1 MLIGLVT
8 TTKPK
13 WKSCLQPF
21 FALVM
26 LFTMLGVRSFEDL
39 SSNPL
44 LHSLPLKLSTLPCP
58 LHPGKLS
65 HWWTC
70 SLSYATMESQSH
82 LSGGTSTANFLRI
95 MPHALKS
102 LKSQSC
108 DPKLNISPFVCII
121 SVIKVTLPFYTSLPK
136 NKSLTSLPK
145 PLPRHQFIY
154 LRFKLMGW

>member
-82 LSGGTSTANFLRI
+82 LSGGTSTAKFLRI

-108 DPKLNISPFVCII
+108 DPKLNIPPFFQHSRVGC
-121 SVIKVTLPFYTSLPK
+121 SLPA
-136 NKSLTSLPK
+136 NHSLAMLG
-145 PLPRHQFIY
+145 Y
-154 LRFKLMGW
+154 CLRSKIWWVYQHLDPSCQ